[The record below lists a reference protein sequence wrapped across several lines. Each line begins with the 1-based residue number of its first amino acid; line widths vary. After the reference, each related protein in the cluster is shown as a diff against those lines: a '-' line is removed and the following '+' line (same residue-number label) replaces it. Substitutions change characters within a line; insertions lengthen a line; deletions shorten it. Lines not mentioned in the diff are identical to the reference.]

1 MRNKKLSGLKF
12 KRQYSI
18 DHFVVD
24 FYCSELKL
32 AIELDG
38 KIHLKKEIK
47 NHDEN
52 RDGYLSEFGI
62 KILRI
67 KNEVILS
74 DIGKVLKIISGKIE
88 EIRKMLTSPKSSPLP
103 TGRQVSKERTFKKE
117 ASLSFIRRGTKGEV
131 NYKKE
136 GGERLTIVKNGRV
149 K

>member
-1 MRNKKLSGLKF
+1 MTIHYNKASEKVNRKKLRSNSTEAENILWEHLRKKKLSGLKF

-38 KIHLKKEIK
+38 KIHLKKEVK

-67 KNEVILS
+67 KNEVILN
-74 DIGKVLKIISGKIE
+74 DIDKALDIINGKIG
-88 EIRKMLTSPKSSPLP
+88 EIRKIT
-103 TGRQVSKERTFKKE
+103 
-117 ASLSFIRRGTKGEV
+117 
-131 NYKKE
+131 
-136 GGERLTIVKNGRV
+136 
-149 K
+149 